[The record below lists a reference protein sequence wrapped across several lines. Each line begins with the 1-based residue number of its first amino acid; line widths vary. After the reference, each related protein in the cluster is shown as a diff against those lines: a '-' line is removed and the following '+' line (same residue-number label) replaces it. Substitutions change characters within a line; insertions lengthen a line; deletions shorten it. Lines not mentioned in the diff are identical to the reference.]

1 MKVNFHGDEIKY
13 IDSGTLGAEVK
24 ATAISHLENLDDPG
38 IEAMAKNNV
47 AAVILP
53 TTHYLLKL
61 KDPPVRK
68 LID

>member
-1 MKVNFHGDEIKY
+1 MY
-13 IDSGTLGAEVK
+13 TDSGTLGAELNAV
-24 ATAISHLENLDDPG
+24 AISHLENLDDKG
-38 IEAMAKNNV
+38 IEEMAKKQV